1 MTKAFLV
8 IHSGGNLSKTE
19 VKEQALKELKARFD
33 EYREPCI
40 CVVFDKDNKGIYL
53 GIANESGAK
62 IEGFPLFMDIQ
73 TLDIN
78 RAEQSHVLDR
88 AEQSDTG
95 STAEQSSEQNTEL
108 DRAEQSEQSSVPS
121 TASTPSVSNTAE
133 QSSTPNTAEQSTAS
147 VPSVPA
153 NSPAIDTSNFAL
165 KSELDVF
172 DTQAYKEGVNAFI
185 AEAKKEVVTLGQ
197 LDEFDTQ
204 AYKGELNA
212 IADEVKNKMAVFDG
226 LSELDLNE
234 LKAQIKDELKAEIL
248 AELRG

>member
-8 IHSGGNLSKTE
+8 VQNGGNLSKTQ

-33 EYREPCI
+33 EDREPCV

-53 GIANESGAK
+53 GIANEGGAK

-78 RAEQSHVLDR
+78 KSEQSDTGSTGSTANISEASTLDT

-95 STAEQSSEQNTEL
+95 STA
-108 DRAEQSEQSSVPS
+108 DRAEQNSAPSE
-121 TASTPSVSNTAE
+121 PSV
-133 QSSTPNTAEQSTAS
+133 PNTAEQSDTGS

-172 DTQAYKEGVNAFI
+172 DTQAYKGEVNAFI

-197 LDEFDTQ
+197 LDEFDTS
-204 AYKGELNA
+204 AYKQELNS

-226 LSELDLNE
+226 LSELDLAE
-234 LKAQIKDELKAEIL
+234 LKTQLKAELKAEIL

>member
-8 IHSGGNLSKTE
+8 IHSGGNLSKSQ
-19 VKEQALKELKARFD
+19 VKEQALKELKARYD
-33 EYREPCI
+33 EYRQPCI

-62 IEGFPLFMDIQ
+62 IEGFPLFMDIH

-78 RAEQSHVLDR
+78 RAEQNSTASEVSTANINEASTLDT

-95 STAEQSSEQNTEL
+95 STA
-108 DRAEQSEQSSVPS
+108 DRAEQSSV
-121 TASTPSVSNTAE
+121 PSVSNTAE
-133 QSSTPNTAEQSTAS
+133 QSQQSHAINEQN
-147 VPSVPA
+147 SVPA

-172 DTQAYKEGVNAFI
+172 DTQAYKGEVNAFI

-197 LDEFDTQ
+197 LDEFDTS
-204 AYKGELNA
+204 AYKQELQT
-212 IADEVKNKMAVFDG
+212 IANEVTNKMAVFDG
-226 LSELDLNE
+226 LSELDLSE
-234 LKAQIKDELKAEIL
+234 LKAQLKAELKAEIL

>member
-8 IHSGGNLSKTE
+8 IHSGGNLSKSQ

-95 STAEQSSEQNTEL
+95 STAEQS
-108 DRAEQSEQSSVPS
+108 EQSSVPS
-121 TASTPSVSNTAE
+121 TASTPQINE
-133 QSSTPNTAEQSTAS
+133 QSSTADINEQSHAVS
-147 VPSVPA
+147 EPSVPA

-172 DTQAYKEGVNAFI
+172 DTQAYKAEVNAFI

-197 LDEFDTQ
+197 LDEFDTN
-204 AYKGELNA
+204 AYKQELNS
-212 IADEVKNKMAVFDG
+212 IAHEVKSKMAVFDG

>member
-88 AEQSDTG
+88 AEQS
-95 STAEQSSEQNTEL
+95 
-108 DRAEQSEQSSVPS
+108 EQSSVPS
-121 TASTPSVSNTAE
+121 TASTPQINE
-133 QSSTPNTAEQSTAS
+133 QSSTADINEQSHAVS
-147 VPSVPA
+147 EPSVPA

-172 DTQAYKEGVNAFI
+172 DTQAYKAEVNAFI

-197 LDEFDTQ
+197 LDEFDTN
-204 AYKGELNA
+204 AYKQELNS
-212 IADEVKNKMAVFDG
+212 IAHEVKSKMAVFDG

>member
-8 IHSGGNLSKTE
+8 IHSGGNLSKSQ

-53 GIANESGAK
+53 GIANEGGAK

-95 STAEQSSEQNTEL
+95 STAEQG
-108 DRAEQSEQSSVPS
+108 SVPS
-121 TASTPSVSNTAE
+121 EASISTP
-133 QSSTPNTAEQSTAS
+133 STPNTAEQSDTAS
-147 VPSVPA
+147 TASTASISEPSVPA
-153 NSPAIDTSNFAL
+153 NSLAIDTSNFAL

-172 DTQAYKEGVNAFI
+172 DTQAYKAEVNAFI

-197 LDEFDTQ
+197 LDEFDTN
-204 AYKGELNA
+204 AYKQELNS
-212 IADEVKNKMAVFDG
+212 IAHEVKSKMAVFDG

>member
-8 IHSGGNLSKTE
+8 IHSGGNLSKSQ
-19 VKEQALKELKARFD
+19 VKEQALKELKARYD

-78 RAEQSHVLDR
+78 KGEQSDTPSELDTAEQSH
-88 AEQSDTG
+88 AINEQSH
-95 STAEQSSEQNTEL
+95 AI
-108 DRAEQSEQSSVPS
+108 SEQSSVP
-121 TASTPSVSNTAE
+121 NRAE
-133 QSSTPNTAEQSTAS
+133 QSDTPNTAEQSS
-147 VPSVPA
+147 EPSEPSVPA
-153 NSPAIDTSNFAL
+153 NSLNIDTSNFAL
-165 KSELDVF
+165 KSELDEF
-172 DTQAYKEGVNAFI
+172 DTQAYKGEVNAFI

-204 AYKGELNA
+204 AYKQELNS
-212 IADEVKNKMAVFDG
+212 IADEVKSKMAVFDG
-226 LSELDLNE
+226 LSELDLSE
-234 LKAQIKDELKAEIL
+234 LKAQLKTEIL
-248 AELRG
+248 AELRGVSA